1 MRFVSMLFACIVVG
15 AVSYSSADYYSPVVD
30 WTRPLPVLDAAG
42 PAIVLPISYGQAYAV
57 AGTCGISSQ
66 DAGDA
71 LIFLLQADSYGN
83 MLLNSIYTTFSTPSL
98 GTHEVHAFQ
107 PLLDGGFV
115 IAGTRKM
122 NTHIPTHDNGWVIC
136 TGSNGAVRW
145 TKVFGT
151 IQGNQE
157 QNYLINAAQ
166 VLVDGT
172 IIVAGQ
178 KVDKA
183 WVCCLGLAGDV
194 KWSKTFDADQA
205 VSLTTAPSG
214 EVIAACVTSNTTRS
228 TINLLWLDAKGNTVT
243 ASQPVECPAK
253 NVNVPIVLPL
263 YNMNT
268 VFSVVNSCTG
278 VCQIMSYDQQA
289 SFLWER
295 DLSFNGFRFPDMG
308 LSTFIPFG
316 TKAYIASGA
325 LTTGPNGSSQGMW
338 LARVGRLG
346 DAEWQWSTLSAQN
359 ALSIAIVNTND
370 LIVLAQ
376 CDNTANSLMLMK
388 ISQEGPQSATAAAFP
403 QPATGVIAHN
413 SVATAGERQGK
424 VFDVLGRSLPSAAS
438 VSREMLFCRK
448 QVDGRTTVAPL
459 QLIGR

>member
-1 MRFVSMLFACIVVG
+1 MRFVSMLFACVVAG
-15 AVSYSSADYYSPVVD
+15 WVSYSSADYYSPVVD
-30 WTRPLPVLDAAG
+30 WTRALPVLDAAG
-42 PAIVLPISYGQAYAV
+42 PAVVLPINYGQAYAV
-57 AGTCGISSQ
+57 AGSCGISSQ

-71 LIFLLQADSYGN
+71 LIFLLQTDSDGN
-83 MLLNSIYTTFSTPSL
+83 MLFNRIYTTFSTPSL

-107 PLLDGGFV
+107 PLVDGGFV
-115 IAGTRKM
+115 IAGTRKI

-136 TGSNGAVRW
+136 TGGNGAVRW

-183 WVCCLGLAGDV
+183 WVCCLALAGDV
-194 KWSKTFDADQA
+194 RWSKTYDADQA
-205 VSLTTAPSG
+205 VSLTTASSG

-228 TINLLWLDAKGNTVT
+228 TINLLWLDAKGNTVS
-243 ASQPVECPAK
+243 AGQPVECPAK

-263 YNMNT
+263 YNMST
-268 VFSVVNSCTG
+268 AFSVINSSTG

-289 SFLWER
+289 CFQWER

-316 TKAYIASGA
+316 TKAYIAAGA
-325 LTTGPNGSSQGMW
+325 QLTSQYGSSQGMW

-346 DAEWQWSTLSAQN
+346 DVEWQWSTPSALN
-359 ALSIAIVNTND
+359 AVSIAIVNTND

-376 CDNTANSLMLMK
+376 CDNTTNGLALMK
-388 ISQEGPQSATAAAFP
+388 ISQEGPQSATAAIP
-403 QPATGVIAHN
+403 QSVTGVIAHN
-413 SVATAGERQGK
+413 ALVTAGERQGR
-424 VFDVLGRSLPSAAS
+424 VFDVMGRSLPSAAA